1 MVISFRISYPCT
13 SRQQMAMRIGGMK
26 NEESEKWKRE
36 IKRGKRN
43 RKQRRRDA
51 AHFTLDFSK
60 KKL

>member
-1 MVISFRISYPCT
+1 
-13 SRQQMAMRIGGMK
+13 MAMRIGGTK

-36 IKRGKRN
+36 VKRGERN
-43 RKQRRRDA
+43 REQRRRDA